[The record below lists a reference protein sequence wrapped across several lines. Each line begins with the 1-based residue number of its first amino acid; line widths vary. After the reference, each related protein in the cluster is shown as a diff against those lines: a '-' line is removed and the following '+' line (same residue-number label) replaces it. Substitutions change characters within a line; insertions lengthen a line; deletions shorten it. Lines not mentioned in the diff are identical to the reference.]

1 MKLTGT
7 KVAEAKPAKRERKLS
22 DGGGLYLL
30 VKPNGTKAWRY
41 KYRFN
46 GRELTLALGVYPE
59 VSLKQARQ
67 RHQAAREMLAN
78 GIDPNQDKRDR
89 RLAALDAAS
98 NTFAG
103 LAKEWVEVK
112 LSGLTEATI
121 ERNTSVLNLHLL
133 PHLGHRLVGEI
144 TPPELLGVLRRV
156 EATGAIETPRRAK
169 SIAGQVFRY
178 GVATGRCE
186 RDPSADIRDA
196 LKPTQSTHYGA
207 LVKPDEVGRLM
218 LAIDDYH
225 GSLVVRCALLMSAL
239 TFQRPGN
246 VRSMEWDEIQGDEW
260 HIPKE
265 KTKTRE
271 PIVVP
276 LSKQAVKVL
285 EEIAPLS
292 GRGRYVFPSARGGSR
307 QLSDGAVR
315 TALRSMG
322 YYRSQMTAHGFR
334 ATARTLLDEALNQR
348 VEWIE
353 MQLGHRVADVHGR
366 AYNRT
371 QFLSERAKMMQ
382 RWSDFLD
389 ALRDSAGESNVV
401 PMRGRK

>member
-1 MKLTGT
+1 
-7 KVAEAKPAKRERKLS
+7 
-22 DGGGLYLL
+22 
-30 VKPNGTKAWRY
+30 
-41 KYRFN
+41 
-46 GRELTLALGVYPE
+46 
-59 VSLKQARQ
+59 
-67 RHQAAREMLAN
+67 
-78 GIDPNQDKRDR
+78 
-89 RLAALDAAS
+89 
-98 NTFAG
+98 
-103 LAKEWVEVK
+103 
-112 LSGLTEATI
+112 
-121 ERNTSVLNLHLL
+121 VLNLHLL
-133 PHLGHRLVGEI
+133 PHLGHRPVGEI
-144 TPPELLGVLRRV
+144 TPPELLSVLRRV
-156 EATGAIETPRRAK
+156 ESTGAIETPRRAK

-186 RDPSADIRDA
+186 RDPSSDIRDA
-196 LKPTQSTHYGA
+196 LKPTQATHYGA

-218 LAIDDYH
+218 LSIDDYH

-285 EEIAPLS
+285 EEIAPLN
-292 GRGRYVFPSARGGSR
+292 GHGRYVFPSARGGSR

-315 TALRSMG
+315 TALRAMG
-322 YYRSQMTAHGFR
+322 YDRTQMTAHGFR
-334 ATARTLLDEALNQR
+334 ALARTLLDEALYQR

-371 QFLSERAKMMQ
+371 QFLSDRTKMMQ
-382 RWSDFLD
+382 RWADFLD
-389 ALRDSAGESNVV
+389 TLRDTAGESNVV
-401 PMRGRK
+401 PMRGAR

>member
-1 MKLTGT
+1 MKLNNRA
-7 KVAEAKPAKRERKLS
+7 VDNAKPREKKWKLA
-22 DGGGLYLL
+22 DGGGLHLL
-30 VKPNGTKAWRY
+30 VHPNGGKYWRF
-41 KYRFN
+41 KYRVD
-46 GRELTLALGVYPE
+46 GKEQEMALGVYPE

-67 RHQAAREMLAN
+67 RHQAAREMLAS
-78 GIDPNQDKRDR
+78 GVDPNQDKRDR
-89 RLAALDAAS
+89 KLAALDAART
-98 NTFAG
+98 TFGG
-103 LAKEWVEVK
+103 LAQEWVEVK

-133 PHLGHRLVGEI
+133 PHLGHRPVGEI
-144 TPPELLGVLRRV
+144 TSPELLSVLRRV

-178 GVATGRCE
+178 GIATGRCE

-225 GSLVVRCALLMSAL
+225 GSMVVRCALLMSAL

-246 VRSMEWDEIQGDEW
+246 VRSMEWDEIEGDEW
-260 HIPKE
+260 RIPKE

-271 PIVVP
+271 PIIVP
-276 LSKQAVKVL
+276 LSKQAMKVL

-292 GRGRYVFPSARGGSR
+292 GHGRYVFPSARGGSR

-322 YYRSQMTAHGFR
+322 YDRSQMTAHGFR
-334 ATARTLLDEALNQR
+334 AMARTLLDEALNQR

-371 QFLSERAKMMQ
+371 QFLPERAKMMQ
-382 RWSDFLD
+382 RWANYLD
-389 ALRDSAGESNVV
+389 TVRKSVGESNVV
-401 PMRGRK
+401 PMRGRN

>member
-1 MKLTGT
+1 MKLNNRA
-7 KVAEAKPAKRERKLS
+7 VDNAKPREKKWKLA
-22 DGGGLYLL
+22 DGAGLHLL
-30 VKPNGTKAWRY
+30 IHPNGGKYWRF
-41 KYRFN
+41 KYRVD
-46 GRELTLALGVYPE
+46 GKEQEMALGVYPE
-59 VSLKQARQ
+59 VSLKLARQ

-78 GIDPNQDKRDR
+78 GVDPNKDKRDR
-89 RLAALDAAS
+89 KLAAVDAAS
-98 NTFAG
+98 NTFGG
-103 LAKEWVEVK
+103 LAQEWVEVK

-133 PHLGHRLVGEI
+133 PHLGHRPVGDI
-144 TPPELLGVLRRV
+144 TPPELLSVLRRV
-156 EATGAIETPRRAK
+156 EATGAVETPRRAK
-169 SIAGQVFRY
+169 SIAGQIFTFA
-178 GVATGRCE
+178 VATGRCE

-246 VRSMEWDEIQGDEW
+246 VRSMEWDEIEGDEW

-271 PIVVP
+271 PIIVP
-276 LSKQAVKVL
+276 LSKQAARVL
-285 EEIAPLS
+285 EEVAPLT
-292 GRGRYVFPSARGGSR
+292 GNGRYVLPSARGGSR

-322 YYRSQMTAHGFR
+322 YDRSQMTAHGFR
-334 ATARTLLDEALNQR
+334 AMARTLLDEALNQR

-371 QFLSERAKMMQ
+371 QFLPERKKMMQ
-382 RWSDFLD
+382 RWGNYLD
-389 ALRDSAGESNVV
+389 TVRKSVGESNVV
-401 PMRGRK
+401 PLRGAR

>member
-1 MKLTGT
+1 MNGFEWH
-7 KVAEAKPAKRERKLS
+7 AQRREQDFRVNS
-22 DGGGLYLL
+22 
-30 VKPNGTKAWRY
+30 
-41 KYRFN
+41 
-46 GRELTLALGVYPE
+46 RELRQISRPSRHNQLGCLL
-59 VSLKQARQ
+59 SI
-67 RHQAAREMLAN
+67 
-78 GIDPNQDKRDR
+78 G
-89 RLAALDAAS
+89 RLY
-98 NTFAG
+98 
-103 LAKEWVEVK
+103 
-112 LSGLTEATI
+112 
-121 ERNTSVLNLHLL
+121 VLYS
-133 PHLGHRLVGEI
+133 
-144 TPPELLGVLRRV
+144 
-156 EATGAIETPRRAK
+156 AK

-196 LKPTQSTHYGA
+196 LKPTHSTHYGA

-246 VRSMEWDEIQGDEW
+246 VRSMEWDEIQGNEW

-271 PIVVP
+271 PIIVP

-307 QLSDGAVR
+307 QLSDGEVR

-322 YYRSQMTAHGFR
+322 YDRSQMTAHGFR
-334 ATARTLLDEALNQR
+334 AMARTLLDEALNQR

-353 MQLGHRVADVHGR
+353 MQLGHRVADLHGR

-371 QFLSERAKMMQ
+371 VFLPERTEMM
-382 RWSDFLD
+382 
-389 ALRDSAGESNVV
+389 
-401 PMRGRK
+401 GR